1 MIDAIY
7 IIASYTYGPLLG
19 MFAFG
24 LFTRRRTRDRW
35 VPFIAVVSP
44 ILCYALDRF
53 VMQSYGYKFG
63 YELLMLNGMLTF
75 AGMYALSSKELK
87 TKNMEISN
95 AEFIISNTD
104 VKKCPAGRL
113 PEYAFI
119 GRSNVG
125 KSSLINMLTGRKGLA
140 MTSAT
145 PGKTM
150 LINHFLINN
159 SWYIVDLPGYGY
171 ARRGM
176 KGQDQI
182 RTIIEDYILEREQMT
197 NLFLL
202 IDSRLEPQKIDLEFM
217 EWLGEN
223 GIPFSIIFTK
233 ADKLKGGRLK
243 MNINA
248 YLRELHKQWEEL
260 PPYFVSSSEDRTGRE
275 EILDYI
281 ESINKDINSK

>member
-1 MIDAIY
+1 
-7 IIASYTYGPLLG
+7 
-19 MFAFG
+19 
-24 LFTRRRTRDRW
+24 
-35 VPFIAVVSP
+35 
-44 ILCYALDRF
+44 
-53 VMQSYGYKFG
+53 
-63 YELLMLNGMLTF
+63 
-75 AGMYALSSKELK
+75 
-87 TKNMEISN
+87 MEITS
-95 AEFIISNTD
+95 AEFVISNTD
-104 VKKCPAGRL
+104 VKKCPAGTF

-125 KSSLINMLTGRKGLA
+125 KSSLINMLTARKGLA

-150 LINHFLINN
+150 LINHFLINKN
-159 SWYIVDLPGYGY
+159 WYLVDLPGYGY
-171 ARRGM
+171 ARRGQ
-176 KGQDQI
+176 KGKDQI

-233 ADKLKGGRLK
+233 ADKLKSGRLK

-248 YLRELHKQWEEL
+248 YLRELSKQWEEL
-260 PPYFVSSSEDRTGRE
+260 PPYFISSSENRTGRTK
-275 EILDYI
+275 ILDYI
-281 ESINKDINSK
+281 ENINKDLNIK